1 MNYNKI
7 VLVILSILIV
17 GCSRNS
23 QMINTS
29 PEKTIHEIHQYDPI
43 PAKVIITSD
52 KKEFINDVT
61 IALKKNEVF
70 TQIVDNGGELELWV
84 TSTDKAD
91 GHFAQEIRNAV
102 ISGLTLGVAKFF
114 QTDQYDYSLTINAQ
128 LKKGDSVISNYEI
141 VGSFHSESP
150 EVTFITLKMEN
161 VENTVFNSYNHALA
175 LLSNQIKQDRNKI
188 IKYLQN

>member
-7 VLVILSILIV
+7 VLVILHILIV

-29 PEKTIHEIHQYDPI
+29 PEKTIHEIRQYDPI

-52 KKEFINDVT
+52 QKEFINDVT

-70 TQIVDNGGELELWV
+70 TQIVNNGGELELWV

-91 GHFAQEIRNAV
+91 GHFAQEMRNAV

-114 QTDQYDYSLTINAQ
+114 QTVQYDYSLTINAQ
-128 LKKGDSVISNYEI
+128 LKKGEMDIA
-141 VGSFHSESP
+141 
-150 EVTFITLKMEN
+150 VT
-161 VENTVFNSYNHALA
+161 
-175 LLSNQIKQDRNKI
+175 
-188 IKYLQN
+188 